1 MTATR
6 QKWGRGNMK
15 RIAFSIC
22 LLLFVGHE
30 PASALTAGELLAQC
44 EQLERMWVIKGSDIQ
59 INTSRAD
66 VMFDAGQCWGFLS
79 AYFEL
84 AYWKVSNSENPTA
97 PPTNPLHTCP
107 PKGISSS
114 QMIRMFLQE
123 ARNNAGA
130 LHQNASLMISNMLVR
145 SFPCDE
151 R

>member
-1 MTATR
+1 MEMHTL
-6 QKWGRGNMK
+6 K

-44 EQLERMWVIKGSDIQ
+44 EQLERTWVISGTDVQ
-59 INTSRAD
+59 ITRPN
-66 VMFDAGQCWGFLS
+66 FDAGQCWGFLS

-84 AYWKVSNSENPTA
+84 AYVKLSNTENPTA

-107 PKGISSS
+107 PKGISFT
-114 QMIRMFLQE
+114 QMVRMFLQE

-130 LHQNASLMISNMLVR
+130 LHQNASLMIWNMLAR
-145 SFPCDE
+145 SFPCD
-151 R
+151 